1 MKNFNDYL
9 QENLQKPEFKKEYE
23 ALDANYEIV
32 RQIIKARNEQN
43 LTQQQLAEKIG
54 IRQSNI
60 SRLESGNYNPS
71 IELLKKV
78 AFGLV
83 KELHI
88 EFKDVEAV

>member
-9 QENLQKPEFKKEYE
+9 QENLQNPEFKKEYD

-78 AFGLV
+78 AFGLG

>member
-9 QENLQKPEFKKEYE
+9 QENLQNPEFKKEYD

-60 SRLESGNYNPS
+60 SRLESGRYNPS

-78 AFGLV
+78 AFGLG

-88 EFKDVEAV
+88 EFKDIKAV